1 MPISINLL
9 AEAKAEEDLRRR
21 DPVKRAIYVAVALV
35 CLVLMWSSTLYI
47 RTISEKSVLTG
58 LEDQLNSQGKSYQQL
73 LQKEKDLSDITRKLG
88 DLERI
93 DTNRFLWGS
102 MLNALQ
108 QSVVSDVR
116 LLSFRGDQSYVLSAE
131 TKPQANDVGKIIQ
144 FGKPGFVTQKVRLEW
159 NANDSSP
166 TPGDQVGKY
175 KEALSQAPFLTRQL
189 DKNSEITL
197 KNLSAPSID
206 PESGKTIVMFTLEL
220 KLPDK
225 VVK

>member
-21 DPVKRAIYVAVALV
+21 DPVKRAIYAAIVLV
-35 CLVLMWSSTLYI
+35 LLVLMWSSTLYI
-47 RTISEKSVLTG
+47 RIISERSVLTG
-58 LEDQLNSQGKSYQQL
+58 LEDQLNSQSKSYQQL
-73 LQKEKDLSDITRKLG
+73 LQKQKDLADITHKLS
-88 DLERI
+88 DLDRI
-93 DTNRFLWGS
+93 YTNRFLWGS
-102 MLNALQ
+102 MLNTLQ

-116 LLSFRGDQSYVLSAE
+116 LLSFHGDQNYTLSTE
-131 TKPQANDVGKIIQ
+131 TRATTNDVGKIVS
-144 FGKPGFVTQKVRLEW
+144 FGKPGCVTEKIRLEW

-175 KEALSQAPFLTRQL
+175 KEALSQAPFLAKQL
-189 DKNSEITL
+189 DKTSEITL

-220 KLPDK
+220 KLPEK
-225 VVK
+225 TVK